1 MQVVFASLM
10 RYRWGS
16 GGEANIFGCLSNKVR
31 SYSFCKLFA
40 HSAHV
45 RQVCCSIAISPLNM
59 NFLNTYTYIHLYAG
73 VVPDI
78 VTMAKGI
85 GNGHPISAIV
95 TSQKTAELHDSIA
108 PSIFPSVRKEL

>member
-1 MQVVFASLM
+1 MLF
-10 RYRWGS
+10 Y
-16 GGEANIFGCLSNKVR
+16 CHLSTE
-31 SYSFCKLFA
+31 YEFPG
-40 HSAHV
+40 H
-45 RQVCCSIAISPLNM
+45 IYI
-59 NFLNTYTYIHLYAG
+59 YIHLYAG
-73 VVPDI
+73 VVPDV